1 MSDLTLHLIIGAVI
15 SAIIL
20 LFKKPKAGRRPD
32 WLVLLAVGT
41 SLAAGVVKEAGDK
54 FLGWGSLE
62 IADLVLTCLGG
73 FAALGIIALIDWI
86 VYKIRFNR
94 SRK

>member
-1 MSDLTLHLIIGAVI
+1 MNDLVLHLIFGAVI

-54 FLGWGSLE
+54 FLGWGTPE
-62 IADLVLTCLGG
+62 MADLVLTCLGG
-73 FAALGIIALIDWI
+73 FAALAVIALIDWI
-86 VYKIRFNR
+86 VYVIRNKR
-94 SRK
+94 SKR